1 MAMAEEIGG
10 VVERVREAL
19 QVAVGLPREE
29 ATRAIEILIRDLG
42 AFPAPQADA
51 RICYALGACWFHLP
65 EGGAER
71 GREIEKWFGLA
82 LRLDPAD
89 QNARFYLG
97 HYLFDQGRHA
107 ESRVVL
113 SVIIAGWFGAQGQPY
128 RDLKV
133 RELIAC
139 CEIARDPENFDQA
152 LVKGVCRDFVM
163 GPAAAEAVP
172 TELVDALTG
181 VIKRVRR
188 VETKNFA
195 ADAVIALLG
204 QMGLGGALTR
214 EANEQYR
221 EMKKH

>member
-1 MAMAEEIGG
+1 MADEIGG
-10 VVERVREAL
+10 VVARVREAL
-19 QVAVGLPREE
+19 QAAVGLPREE
-29 ATRAIEILIRDLG
+29 AARAIEILIRDLG
-42 AFPAPQADA
+42 ALPAPQADA
-51 RICYALGACWFHLP
+51 RVCYALGACWFHLP
-65 EGGAER
+65 EGGAGR

-97 HYLFDQGRHA
+97 HFLFEQGRHA
-107 ESRVVL
+107 ESRGVL
-113 SVIIAGWFGAQGQPY
+113 EGIPAGWFGGEGQPY

-163 GPAAAEAVP
+163 APAEAQSVP
-172 TELVDALTG
+172 TELVGALTG
-181 VIKRVRR
+181 VIKRARR
-188 VETKNFA
+188 IEAKNFA

-204 QMGLGGALTR
+204 RMGLGDSLSR
-214 EANEQYR
+214 EASEQYR